1 MNTFIKHHAVKL
13 YFILAFLISWS
24 GVILVVGLNRL
35 FTQGP
40 ADDQMALLFL
50 AMCAGPAI
58 SGLLFTYICDG
69 RQGLRDLKRRLLKWK
84 VSVRCYA
91 AAILT
96 APVLVLSLLFL
107 LSTFKPAFIP
117 GIFSSPDKALLIA
130 SGILGGL
137 AAGICEEIG
146 WTGFV
151 VPRVRK
157 QYGLITTGAFVGL
170 LWGLW
175 HLPLFLPGDPSGEVP
190 SVLYLTIILFSQL
203 PAYRV
208 LMVWLYDKT
217 SSLFLTILM
226 HMSLTFC
233 TLSFQ
238 PVTQSGIDFVIY
250 DLTLAAVIWVLI
262 LFIIRKRPDAAHPE
276 LP

>member
-1 MNTFIKHHAVKL
+1 
-13 YFILAFLISWS
+13 
-24 GVILVVGLNRL
+24 VVGLERL
-35 FTQGP
+35 LTEGP

-50 AMCAGPAI
+50 AMCAGPSI

-69 RQGLRDLKRRLLKWK
+69 RQGLRDLKERLLNWK
-84 VSVRCYA
+84 VGARWYA

-96 APVLVLSLLFL
+96 APVLVLSLLFI
-107 LSTFKPAFIP
+107 LSIIKPAFIP
-117 GIFSSPDKALLIA
+117 GIFSSPDKTMLVV

-137 AAGICEEIG
+137 VAGICEELG

-151 VPRVRK
+151 VPRMRK
-157 QYGLITTGAFVGL
+157 QNGLIATGVIVGL

-190 SVLYLTIILFSQL
+190 STLYLAIILFSQL

-233 TLSFQ
+233 ALSFQ
-238 PVTQSGIDFVIY
+238 SVTQSGIDFAIY
-250 DLTLAAVIWVLI
+250 DSVLAAVIWVLI
-262 LFIIRKRPDAAHPE
+262 LLIIRKRPDSAHPE

>member
-1 MNTFIKHHAVKL
+1 MKTFIKNHAITL

-24 GVILVVGLNRL
+24 GVALVVGLERL
-35 FTQGP
+35 LAEGP

-50 AMCAGPAI
+50 AMCAGPSI

-69 RQGLRDLKRRLLKWK
+69 RQGLRDLKGRLLNWK
-84 VSVRCYA
+84 VGARWYA

-96 APVLVLSLLFL
+96 APVLVLALLFM
-107 LSTFKPAFIP
+107 LSIIKPAFIP
-117 GIFSSPDKALLIA
+117 GIFSSPDKTMLVVL
-130 SGILGGL
+130 GILGGL
-137 AAGICEEIG
+137 AAGICEELG

-151 VPRVRK
+151 VPRMRK
-157 QYGLITTGAFVGL
+157 QYGLIATGVIVGL

-190 SVLYLTIILFSQL
+190 STLYLAIILFSQL

-238 PVTQSGIDFVIY
+238 SVTQSGIDFAIY
-250 DLTLAAVIWVLI
+250 DSVLAAVIWVLI
-262 LFIIRKRPDAAHPE
+262 LLIIRKRPDSAHPE